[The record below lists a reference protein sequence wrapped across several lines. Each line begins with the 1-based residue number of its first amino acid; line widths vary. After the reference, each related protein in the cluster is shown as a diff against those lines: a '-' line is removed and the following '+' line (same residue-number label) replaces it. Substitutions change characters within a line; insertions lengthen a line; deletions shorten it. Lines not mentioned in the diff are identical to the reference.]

1 MKKLY
6 IIVLLTNILLLPNMM
21 VGQEVEKQK

>member
-6 IIVLLTNILLLPNMM
+6 LIVLLTNILLLPNMV
-21 VGQEVEKQK
+21 VGQEVETQN